1 MLLRG
6 TLSNKWAAQVQNEVT
21 SFNKTPIERLGRLVP
36 NSINSELDSVKVD
49 EARWKHNIETYTE
62 PNFETQIKN
71 QALHIAEKNLL
82 GNDFVYKNFDITY
95 DVSVREFCC
104 EVWKIWDCFS
114 VYFWKKCF
122 IAA

>member
-49 EARWKHNIETYTE
+49 EAR
-62 PNFETQIKN
+62 
-71 QALHIAEKNLL
+71 
-82 GNDFVYKNFDITY
+82 
-95 DVSVREFCC
+95 
-104 EVWKIWDCFS
+104 
-114 VYFWKKCF
+114 
-122 IAA
+122 

>member
-21 SFNKTPIERLGRLVP
+21 SFNKTPIERLGWLVP

-71 QALHIAEKNLL
+71 QALYIAEKNLL

-104 EVWKIWDCFS
+104 EVWKIWDSSS
-114 VYFWKKCF
+114 VFFKKN
-122 IAA
+122 AS